1 MALFSKEQTISET
14 SIANKFRLERER
26 DMEMLQNRFPFKVS
40 STKFFYTTRFTRPD
54 IGTKLSFM
62 SIVLFDDQCN
72 FFKLQFGCWK

>member
-40 STKFFYTTRFTRPD
+40 ST
-54 IGTKLSFM
+54 
-62 SIVLFDDQCN
+62 N
-72 FFKLQFGCWK
+72 FFIQPDLLDPILEPN